1 MIKILFLPSTNLG
14 SGGVMGK
21 RAPVCQ
27 WWVQGEREN
36 TSRYS
41 PDGQRRKGIL
51 ERGSNRT
58 KGRKDKAAQRG

>member
-1 MIKILFLPSTNLG
+1 
-14 SGGVMGK
+14 MGK